1 MIEEGSEKEDKSFVR
16 VYKNKDKNKE
26 IHFETVRKDEYICVE
41 IPGRIKKGSNGL
53 SAVESLGGL
62 HKITE
67 VFNHHKNKYN
77 YDETIVLRINNNDM
91 YSSFISATC
100 TKVNNILIKIKRTRK
115 NNYKF
120 EFLGFVK
127 YFYYFNNMSDFYYI
141 PSFYNRYD
149 YNTNYIHLLQKG
161 KTSQKKK
168 NINTQQEN
176 KDTEQRKKK
185 KKKKKKKNQKNE
197 NIKDVE
203 KQNEKN
209 DPNQN
214 YQQNICDINLLN
226 NDNFFLFNNNNIY
239 NSTNNTQNINTVNIT
254 NMTNYYNSNQELNK
268 IIDIEKHNINQNNLY
283 NNLDQ
288 NSVNNNNNICGNPCD
303 VRNDP
308 IYYNISMNSSQNIM
322 NNKLTELNANTG
334 LPEFSP
340 YEQFSSF
347 PYHNEEMEL
356 LYKQLLDKKI
366 FKDDD
371 LSYDNNNNNNNN
383 NNMDRERSYSSDESE
398 AFELHCSIHSKC
410 INPYDYKS
418 YESHITNKYIREYKH
433 IISKFSPP
441 INSKEEIK
449 QGDLE
454 FFLKGLIHTTSND
467 LVSNVSINTTND
479 TNNKNDHVG
488 NINKYNHNYDYN
500 HIIPN
505 VNNSNEDHNQM
516 DPITID
522 DLYNEENNLMLNK
535 KSKNEDINNYSN
547 KIIVTK
553 KPVHCNPIAKYDDEH
568 LPINPFESALKK
580 YVSDELYNRVKLLFE
595 IRPIWCKDVLL
606 EHVENI
612 STYCLKSCFSKI
624 CFYFADGPWRRTY
637 CKYGYDPRKDPTSY
651 IYQTIDF
658 RYNLSREIKSKDIE
672 EINKC
677 ISKKKLYIDTT
688 ITNLLKKRKKNKVSN
703 IMAQHNNKNN
713 PDNLMNDNFKKREYE
728 ITYDKRNNIINSHY
742 NVQNIINDGNN
753 IMYGETPNSSND
765 FNSYL
770 INKESHN
777 YNIYQNE
784 TYDKE
789 ENIFFHKDEEINEI
803 LQFLKK
809 SNTISLMEHFRS
821 EAHFS
826 VTPLKLSTMYQF
838 IDIYDNNVMNF
849 LLNLKTQ
856 KVCSRENGWID
867 SKDLAKIRDILSVRS
882 VTLRRA
888 HFK

>member
-1 MIEEGSEKEDKSFVR
+1 MIREGSEKEDKSFVR
-16 VYKNKDKNKE
+16 VYKNKEKNKE
-26 IHFETVRKDEYICVE
+26 IYFETIRKDKYICVE
-41 IPGRIKKGSNGL
+41 VPGRIKKGSNGL

-120 EFLGFVK
+120 EFIGFVK

-149 YNTNYIHLLQKG
+149 YNINYIHFLQKG
-161 KTSQKKK
+161 KTPQKK
-168 NINTQQEN
+168 NINTQQEKN
-176 KDTEQRKKK
+176 DTEEKTKKNKKK
-185 KKKKKKKNQKNE
+185 KKKKKKQKNE
-197 NIKDVE
+197 NIKDVD
-203 KQNEKN
+203 KQNETY
-209 DPNQN
+209 DPNQK
-214 YQQNICDINLLN
+214 YQQNVCDINLLN
-226 NDNFFLFNNNNIY
+226 NDNFFIFNNNQIY
-239 NSTNNTQNINTVNIT
+239 NTMNNTQNVNTG
-254 NMTNYYNSNQELNK
+254 NMINYYNSNQELNQ
-268 IIDIEKHNINQNNLY
+268 IIDIEKYKTNENNLY
-283 NNLDQ
+283 NNINYNCINID
-288 NSVNNNNNICGNPCD
+288 NNNNNDNFDNPSD
-303 VRNDP
+303 MQNNQ
-308 IYYNISMNSSQNIM
+308 IYCNNSMKGSQNIM
-322 NNKLTELNANTG
+322 NNKLTHLNENTG
-334 LPEFSP
+334 LPAFSP

-347 PYHNEEMEL
+347 PYHNEEVEL
-356 LYKQLLDKKI
+356 LYKQLVDKKI

-371 LSYDNNNNNNNN
+371 FSYDDDNYNN
-383 NNMDRERSYSSDESE
+383 NNMHTERNYSSDESE
-398 AFELHCSIHSKC
+398 AYELHCSIHSKC

-441 INSKEEIK
+441 IDSKEEIK
-449 QGDLE
+449 QGDLAK
-454 FFLKGLIHTTSND
+454 FLKGLIHIPNND
-467 LVSNVSINTTND
+467 LMSNVSLNTTND
-479 TNNKNDHVG
+479 MDNKNDHAD
-488 NINKYNHNYDYN
+488 NINKYDHNYN
-500 HIIPN
+500 HIIHN
-505 VNNSNEDHNQM
+505 VNNPNEDHKQM
-516 DPITID
+516 DATIID

-535 KSKNEDINNYSN
+535 KTKNEDINNYSN

-553 KPVHCNPIAKYDDEH
+553 KPVHCNPIAKYDDEY

-658 RYNLSREIKSKDIE
+658 RYNLSREIKTKDIE

-688 ITNLLKKRKKNKVSN
+688 ITNLLKKRKKKNKVFNVMLQYNN
-703 IMAQHNNKNN
+703 IHN
-713 PDNLMNDNFKKREYE
+713 PDNLMNENIKKREYD
-728 ITYDKRNNIINSHY
+728 INYDKRNNMINSHY
-742 NVQNIINDGNN
+742 YNVQNN
-753 IMYGETPNSSND
+753 IMYEENPNSSNE

-770 INKESHN
+770 KNKENNN
-777 YNIYQNE
+777 YNIYQNDI
-784 TYDKE
+784 YDKD
-789 ENIFFHKDEEINEI
+789 ENIFFHEDEEINEI

-809 SNTISLMEHFRS
+809 SKTISLMEHFRS

-838 IDIYDNNVMNF
+838 IDIYDNNVMTF
-849 LLNLKTQ
+849 LLNLRTQ
-856 KVCSRENGWID
+856 RVCSRENGWID

>member
-1 MIEEGSEKEDKSFVR
+1 M
-16 VYKNKDKNKE
+16 
-26 IHFETVRKDEYICVE
+26 
-41 IPGRIKKGSNGL
+41 
-53 SAVESLGGL
+53 
-62 HKITE
+62 
-67 VFNHHKNKYN
+67 
-77 YDETIVLRINNNDM
+77 
-91 YSSFISATC
+91 
-100 TKVNNILIKIKRTRK
+100 
-115 NNYKF
+115 
-120 EFLGFVK
+120 
-127 YFYYFNNMSDFYYI
+127 
-141 PSFYNRYD
+141 
-149 YNTNYIHLLQKG
+149 
-161 KTSQKKK
+161 
-168 NINTQQEN
+168 
-176 KDTEQRKKK
+176 
-185 KKKKKKKNQKNE
+185 
-197 NIKDVE
+197 
-203 KQNEKN
+203 
-209 DPNQN
+209 
-214 YQQNICDINLLN
+214 
-226 NDNFFLFNNNNIY
+226 
-239 NSTNNTQNINTVNIT
+239 
-254 NMTNYYNSNQELNK
+254 
-268 IIDIEKHNINQNNLY
+268 
-283 NNLDQ
+283 
-288 NSVNNNNNICGNPCD
+288 
-303 VRNDP
+303 
-308 IYYNISMNSSQNIM
+308 
-322 NNKLTELNANTG
+322 
-334 LPEFSP
+334 
-340 YEQFSSF
+340 
-347 PYHNEEMEL
+347 
-356 LYKQLLDKKI
+356 
-366 FKDDD
+366 
-371 LSYDNNNNNNNN
+371 
-383 NNMDRERSYSSDESE
+383 
-398 AFELHCSIHSKC
+398 
-410 INPYDYKS
+410 
-418 YESHITNKYIREYKH
+418 
-433 IISKFSPP
+433 
-441 INSKEEIK
+441 
-449 QGDLE
+449 
-454 FFLKGLIHTTSND
+454 
-467 LVSNVSINTTND
+467 SNVSINTTND
-479 TNNKNDHVG
+479 MNNKNDHVG

-522 DLYNEENNLMLNK
+522 ELYNEENNLMLNK

-703 IMAQHNNKNN
+703 IMVQHHNKNN

-728 ITYDKRNNIINSHY
+728 INYDKRNNIINSHY

-784 TYDKE
+784 IYDKE

>member
-1 MIEEGSEKEDKSFVR
+1 MIKERIEQGDKSFVK

-26 IHFETVRKDEYICVE
+26 IYFETVRKDEYICVE
-41 IPGRIKKGSNGL
+41 VPGRIKKGSNGL

-149 YNTNYIHLLQKG
+149 YNTNYIHFLQKA
-161 KTSQKKK
+161 KTSQKK
-168 NINTQQEN
+168 NINTQQGK
-176 KDTEQRKKK
+176 KDTLERKKK
-185 KKKKKKKNQKNE
+185 KKKKKKKQKNE
-197 NIKDVE
+197 NIKYVD
-203 KQNEKN
+203 KQNDTN
-209 DPNQN
+209 DLNQK

-226 NDNFFLFNNNNIY
+226 KDNFFLFNNNHIY
-239 NSTNNTQNINTVNIT
+239 NSTNNTQNINMVNMV
-254 NMTNYYNSNQELNK
+254 NMTNDYNSNQELNE
-268 IIDIEKHNINQNNLY
+268 IIDIEKHDTNENILY
-283 NNLDQ
+283 NNHTQ
-288 NSVNNNNNICGNPCD
+288 NYVNNNNNIYSNNLCGNPNNM
-303 VRNDP
+303 RTDP
-308 IYYNISMNSSQNIM
+308 VYCNTSMNSSQNIM
-322 NNKLTELNANTG
+322 NNKSTQLNINTG

-340 YEQFSSF
+340 YEQFSSY
-347 PYHNEEMEL
+347 PYHNEEVEL
-356 LYKQLLDKKI
+356 LYKQLLNKKI
-366 FKDDD
+366 FQDDD
-371 LSYDNNNNNNNN
+371 LSYDN

-398 AFELHCSIHSKC
+398 AYELHCSIHSKC

-418 YESHITNKYIREYKH
+418 YESHITNKYIREYKY

-441 INSKEEIK
+441 IDSKEEIK
-449 QGDLE
+449 QGELE
-454 FFLKGLIHTTSND
+454 IFLKGLIHITSND
-467 LVSNVSINTTND
+467 LMSNVSINTTND
-479 TNNKNDHVG
+479 MDNKNDHVD
-488 NINKYNHNYDYN
+488 NINKDGHNYDYN

-505 VNNSNEDHNQM
+505 TSYPNEDHNQM
-516 DPITID
+516 DPTIID

-535 KSKNEDINNYSN
+535 KTKNEDINNYSN
-547 KIIVTK
+547 KIIVPK
-553 KPVHCNPIAKYDDEH
+553 KPVHCNPIAKYDDED

-658 RYNLSREIKSKDIE
+658 RYNLSREIKTKDIE

-703 IMAQHNNKNN
+703 VMVQYNNKNN
-713 PDNLMNDNFKKREYE
+713 PDNLMNDIFKKREYE
-728 ITYDKRNNIINSHY
+728 INYDKRNNKISSHY

-753 IMYGETPNSSND
+753 IMYGETPNSSNES
-765 FNSYL
+765 NSYL
-770 INKESHN
+770 KNNENNN
-777 YNIYQNE
+777 YNIYQND

-789 ENIFFHKDEEINEI
+789 ENIFYHKDEEINEI

-849 LLNLKTQ
+849 LLNLRTQ

-867 SKDLAKIRDILSVRS
+867 NKDLAKIRDILSVRS